1 VEVAKELDETLA
13 CRLFIGRRGMQRHGG
28 ECSGRG
34 PQRISQRRREYIAG
48 AIAIANVL
56 VR

>member
-1 VEVAKELDETLA
+1 VEVAKELDEKLA
-13 CRLFIGRRGMQRHGG
+13 CRLFIDRWGMQRHGA

-34 PQRISQRRREYIAG
+34 TQRISQRRREYIAG
-48 AIAIANVL
+48 AIAIANVF

>member
-1 VEVAKELDETLA
+1 VEVAKELDEKLA
-13 CRLFIGRRGMQRHGG
+13 CRLFIGRWGMQRHGA

-34 PQRISQRRREYIAG
+34 TQRISQRRREYIAG
-48 AIAIANVL
+48 AIAIANVF